1 MQKSGKSITTGKRA
15 CAKTVWPRIQ
25 NDRWEGRKEEKK
37 KGRQGRKGER
47 KKGKKFMEKGSEQ
60 GRTVKESD

>member
-1 MQKSGKSITTGKRA
+1 MILFK
-15 CAKTVWPRIQ
+15 
-25 NDRWEGRKEEKK
+25 KEKEKK